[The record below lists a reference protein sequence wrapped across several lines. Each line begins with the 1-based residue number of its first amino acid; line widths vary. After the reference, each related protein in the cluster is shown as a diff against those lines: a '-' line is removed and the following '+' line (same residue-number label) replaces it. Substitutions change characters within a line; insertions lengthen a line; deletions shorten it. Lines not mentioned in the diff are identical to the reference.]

1 MQQTCMHASCP
12 LMRWRRGIPNS
23 LERLLQA
30 TSSSQFSAV
39 ITARELSSVTG
50 TYPQC
55 KLSTWVWWWMA
66 LVHLGWKPTAKKK
79 KKSRRKCLLC
89 KLKFKVIGL
98 ITACFLF
105 ACLVCSEKPK
115 KTGVSGP
122 LQNNL
127 NERKSADYVFSSL
140 GMLATST
147 QTMSYWNKTNCIW
160 VNNRRTIF

>member
-55 KLSTWVWWWMA
+55 KLGSGGEWHWFI
-66 LVHLGWKPTAKKK
+66 LDENPQRKK

-127 NERKSADYVFSSL
+127 NEPKSADYVFSSL